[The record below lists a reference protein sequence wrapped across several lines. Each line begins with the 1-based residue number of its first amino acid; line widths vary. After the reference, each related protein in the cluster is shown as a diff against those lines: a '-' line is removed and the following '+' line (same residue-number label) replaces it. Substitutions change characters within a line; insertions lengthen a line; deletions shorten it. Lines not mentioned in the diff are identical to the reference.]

1 MIIISVIKIKANASC
16 KIDSIVVTIRVL
28 LVLTYN
34 FYV

>member
-16 KIDSIVVTIRVL
+16 KIDNIVVTRVL

>member
-16 KIDSIVVTIRVL
+16 KIDNIVVTGVL